1 MSNANLTIRDRIKS
15 KILLWAYTNARQLG
29 YTATEAT
36 EEAFEV
42 ADFVKW
48 VMA

>member
-1 MSNANLTIRDRIKS
+1 MTAQEQIRS

-29 YTATEAT
+29 MTATEAT

-42 ADFVKW
+42 ADFVKQ